1 MFDLQANTA
10 RFTLE
15 IASFTG
21 ELRVVGFEGEAQ
33 RSKPVRASLRA
44 RRQAIVRV
52 VVWLGKGAPFPA
64 PHA

>member
-15 IASFTG
+15 IAGFTG

-33 RSKPVRASLRA
+33 RSKPFVFELEL
-44 RRQAIVRV
+44 V
-52 VVWLGKGAPFPA
+52 
-64 PHA
+64 